1 MRIAKTFLIA
11 VLVTLVSSACMTED
25 INKTRMLAI
34 NHIEVSTIPDGT
46 YYGEY
51 SYSNV
56 AYRISVTIMN
66 FKYTNISA
74 LSSGDTKQAK
84 MAEGVFEKIL
94 FEQRNDVDVVSGAT
108 TTSKAFL
115 KAIENALNE
124 QKKTP

>member
-51 SYSNV
+51 S
-56 AYRISVTIMN
+56 
-66 FKYTNISA
+66 
-74 LSSGDTKQAK
+74 
-84 MAEGVFEKIL
+84 
-94 FEQRNDVDVVSGAT
+94 
-108 TTSKAFL
+108 
-115 KAIENALNE
+115 
-124 QKKTP
+124 